1 MFPHVCTPRTP
12 SSGCTTSRRN
22 DNSRCH
28 PLRKNNILLVRWKI
42 SVPRRLFPPPRECS
56 GRLPRA
62 LRESFVKVER
72 SPLPVLPCFRW
83 RRPSYPCQ
91 LPVIK
96 RIPTANHCRWSKR
109 KKWGGGL
116 YFEDNHGLW
125 NSFRIWK
132 FQKAHKMAVDLCT
145 SGE

>member
-22 DNSRCH
+22 NNSRCH
-28 PLRKNNILLVRWKI
+28 PLRKNNFLLARSKI

-96 RIPTANHCRWSKR
+96 RIPTANHCRWGKR
-109 KKWGGGL
+109 KKWGGV
-116 YFEDNHGLW
+116 YFLG
-125 NSFRIWK
+125 
-132 FQKAHKMAVDLCT
+132 
-145 SGE
+145 